1 MNKDNRLIDDF
12 GNEWNKFNQENISI
26 KENKKIFKNYFELFP
41 FDTLSED
48 SIGIDIGSG
57 SGRWSYFLANKF
69 KKIYLL
75 EPSLKAI
82 EVSKKNLSKFDNI
95 IFFNNDIDN
104 IPLPE
109 DSVDFAYC
117 LGVLHHVPDINL
129 ALKKIYKILKK
140 DSPFLLYIYY
150 AFDNKPVWFKSI
162 WYVSNILRLIIS
174 TLPFFLKSLLCDL
187 IAIFIYFPLARISKL
202 LFSLGIDASKIPL
215 SWYHNKSI
223 KILRNDSLD
232 RFGTRLEHRL
242 TQNQIKQLLINNNFK
257 DIVFSKNEPFW
268 CVICYK
274 N

>member
-1 MNKDNRLIDDF
+1 MNKDDRLIYDF
-12 GNEWNKFNQENISI
+12 GNEWDKFNQENISI

-95 IFFNNDIDN
+95 TFFNNDIDN
-104 IPLPE
+104 IHLPE

-129 ALKKIYKILKK
+129 ALKK
-140 DSPFLLYIYY
+140 
-150 AFDNKPVWFKSI
+150 
-162 WYVSNILRLIIS
+162 NI
-174 TLPFFLKSLLCDL
+174 
-187 IAIFIYFPLARISKL
+187 
-202 LFSLGIDASKIPL
+202 
-215 SWYHNKSI
+215 
-223 KILRNDSLD
+223 
-232 RFGTRLEHRL
+232 
-242 TQNQIKQLLINNNFK
+242 
-257 DIVFSKNEPFW
+257 
-268 CVICYK
+268 
-274 N
+274 